1 MRNSDQISSLF
12 WFVAGIG
19 ITLLSL
25 KYEFGTF
32 LSPGAGFI
40 TFFAGVLLSLLSIIL
55 FISSWK
61 SPEPQKRLRALWE
74 GLDWKKVIFVVGL
87 LILYTLVLKYLGFLI
102 STFLLLTF
110 LFRVRGSYPWLRV
123 ILLSL
128 LITTGAFLLFQVWL
142 QVQLPKGVLEGII

>member
-1 MRNSDQISSLF
+1 MKRLDQISSLF

-32 LSPGAGFI
+32 LTPGAGFI
-40 TFFAGVLLSLLSIIL
+40 TFFAGLLLSILSLLL
-55 FISSWK
+55 FLSSWK
-61 SPEPQKRLRALWE
+61 SRDSAIRLRTLWE
-74 GLDWKKVIFVVGL
+74 GLEWGKVLYVIAL
-87 LILYTLVLKYLGFLI
+87 LILYTLVLKPAGFVL

-110 LFRVRGSYPWLRV
+110 LFKIKSSFHWMKV

-128 LITTGAFLLFQVWL
+128 LITFGAFLLFHVWL
-142 QVQLPKGVLEGII
+142 QVQLPKGILQGII